1 MPRIESWHGAC
12 NRATRNQ
19 TTTLKNESTY
29 ALIVRSESEE
39 KGRGVLETVF
49 YAFFIL
55 SALFAIVQ
63 FAHQPLNVPAA
74 GYQPSACVTCDA
86 ASVVTSTAKS

>member
-1 MPRIESWHGAC
+1 MNNPNE
-12 NRATRNQ
+12 
-19 TTTLKNESTY
+19 NESTY

-39 KGRGVLETVF
+39 KGRGILETVL

-55 SALFAIVQ
+55 SAIFAIVQ
-63 FAHQPLNVPAA
+63 FAHQPVNVPAA

-86 ASVVTSTAKS
+86 ASVVTAMATS